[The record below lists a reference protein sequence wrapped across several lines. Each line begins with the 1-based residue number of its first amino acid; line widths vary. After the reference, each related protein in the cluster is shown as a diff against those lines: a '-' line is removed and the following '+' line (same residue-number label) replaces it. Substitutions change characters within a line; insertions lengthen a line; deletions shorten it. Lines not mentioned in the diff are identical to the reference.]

1 MGNNILWHFYSRP
14 SYEEEYLNGF
24 DWLNDA
30 NLYTGKLA
38 DSSGGYVKSQKHVG
52 GSGGKL
58 TKSFVS
64 ALIRAADAIV
74 KGDKSLNAFGTNGK
88 YTCCETQLRESSAID
103 GSLRGGCAG
112 VSKEN
117 RVACIYS
124 KNSGRFTISCD
135 KQKVTSDTYFLALF
149 PLLMEDTEFND
160 AFSRFVGLY
169 RTFTTGTATLSAQ
182 EAETLYSSLKRDSVI
197 AADAAYYLTK
207 EGRNKK
213 ADILVSDDVYIADVD
228 SARFVRQ
235 NYAPTRTWGHFM
247 LRTELEDN
255 SMNNVPV
262 DNDGFAG
269 KYVFGH
275 TLTKEE
281 EVLVP
286 QIPENETPSSLTR
299 TICQAICES
308 TKKARH
314 IRNVLLY
321 GPTGTG
327 KSTMAKHIAAGLNLP
342 YVSLNCNADTTIMDL
357 LVQCMPADKNLAGE
371 QHVKASPA
379 DGIPTID
386 EMIYDP
392 DEAWL
397 SMTGERVE
405 NVTCEKCLSKAY
417 QMATG
422 AKKDVTIGEY
432 VSFLLSHSSNT
443 SSDGQFMYVES
454 PLVKA
459 VRNGWVVEIQEPTTI
474 VQAGVLPGLN
484 SLLDAPGSIF
494 LPNGEVVQRHPDC
507 IIVAT
512 TNLNYQGC
520 RAVNQSFLRRFQF
533 KAIVQNPN
541 FDETLSRLKEM
552 VGYDDKND
560 YVTEKMMKE
569 MITVAIQIKAR
580 CEELDLTEGDIGI
593 CEIADWVNAANMVC
607 SIRKSA
613 EWTIVPSATQDDD
626 GVKNMQDI
634 VRQKFAD

>member
-1 MGNNILWHFYSRP
+1 MGNLLWHFFSAP
-14 SYEEEYLNGF
+14 SYEMEFINLPGF
-24 DWLNDA
+24 DWLFDQ
-30 NLYTGKLA
+30 NLYKGKLEV
-38 DSSGGYVKSQKHVG
+38 SGNYVKSQKHVG
-52 GSGGKL
+52 ASGGKL
-58 TKSFVS
+58 TRSFAI
-64 ALIRAADAIV
+64 ALIRAADSIA
-74 KGDKSLNAFGTNGK
+74 KGSKSYNAFGTNEK
-88 YTCCETQLRESSAID
+88 YSCCETLIRGSSLID
-103 GSLRGGCAG
+103 GSPRKSCLG
-112 VSKEN
+112 VSEEN

-124 KNSGRFTISCD
+124 KKSGVFTVSCD
-135 KQKVTSDTYFLALF
+135 KERVTADVYFLALF
-149 PLLMEDTEFND
+149 PSLMEDSEFEQT
-160 AFSRFVGLY
+160 FTQFVGLY
-169 RTFTTGTATLSAQ
+169 NTLITGLRFLS
-182 EAETLYSSLKRDSVI
+182 EDEVKTLYASMKRNAVI

-213 ADILVSDDVYIADVD
+213 AAIPFSEDVSVANVESAKFIRQEYI
-228 SARFVRQ
+228 
-235 NYAPTRTWGHFM
+235 PTRTWGHFI
-247 LRTELEDN
+247 LRTDMEDN
-255 SMNNVPV
+255 SMSNVPMDKGEFV
-262 DNDGFAG
+262 G

-281 EVLVP
+281 EILVP

-342 YVSLNCNADTTIMDL
+342 YVSFNCNADTTIMDL
-357 LVQCMPADKNLAGE
+357 LVQCMPADKNLADE
-371 QHVKASPA
+371 KHIKASPA

-392 DEAWL
+392 DEAWF

-405 NVTCEKCLSKAY
+405 NVTCEKCMSKAY
-417 QMATG
+417 QMSTG
-422 AKKDVTIGEY
+422 EKKDVTIGEY
-432 VSFLLSHSSNT
+432 VSFLLSHGSNT
-443 SSDGQFMYVES
+443 SNDGQFMYVES

-533 KAIVQNPN
+533 KAIVKNPN
-541 FDETLSRLKEM
+541 ADETLSRLKEM

-560 YVTEKMMKE
+560 YVTEKLMKE
-569 MITVAIQIKAR
+569 MIIVAAQIKAR
-580 CEELDLTEGDIGI
+580 CDELDLTEGDIGI
-593 CEIADWVNAANMVC
+593 CEVADWVNAANMVG

-626 GVKNMQDI
+626 GIQNIQDI

>member
-1 MGNNILWHFYSRP
+1 MGNLFWHFFSRP
-14 SYEEEYLNGF
+14 NYENEF
-24 DWLNDA
+24 LNDF
-30 NLYTGKLA
+30 NWLIDTDLYTGKYTDL
-38 DSSGGYVKSQKHVG
+38 SGKIAKSQKHIG
-52 GSGGKL
+52 ASGGKL
-58 TKSFVS
+58 TRSFAT

-74 KGDKSLNAFGTNGK
+74 KGNDSFNAFGMNDK
-88 YTCCETQLRESSAID
+88 YSCCETLLRESSTID
-103 GSLRGGCAG
+103 GMPRSSCSS
-112 VSKEN
+112 VTKEN
-117 RVACIYS
+117 RVACIYN
-124 KNSGRFTISCD
+124 KKSGSFTVSYD
-135 KQKVTSDTYFLALF
+135 KQKVTADVYFLALF
-149 PLLMEDTEFND
+149 PSLMEDSEFNQV
-160 AFSRFVGLY
+160 FSRFVALY
-169 RTFTTGTATLSAQ
+169 RKFAQGYHTLPQ
-182 EAETLYSSLKRDSVI
+182 EEIEELLGSLKRDSVI
-197 AADAAYYLTK
+197 AADAAYYLMK

-213 ADILVSDDVYIADVD
+213 TTVPASEDVSVADVE
-228 SARFVRQ
+228 SAKFIRQ
-235 NYAPTRTWGHFM
+235 EYIPTRTWGHFI
-247 LRTELEDN
+247 LRTDMEDN
-255 SMNNVPV
+255 SASNIPV
-262 DNDGFAG
+262 DKGEFAG

-342 YVSLNCNADTTIMDL
+342 YVSFNCNADTTIMDL
-357 LVQCMPADKNLAGE
+357 LVQCMPADKNLADE
-371 QHVKASPA
+371 KHVKASPA

-392 DEAWL
+392 DEAWF
-397 SMTGERVE
+397 SMTGERAV
-405 NVTCEKCLSKAY
+405 NVTCEKCMSKAY
-417 QMATG
+417 QMSTG
-422 AKKDVTIGEY
+422 EKKDVTIGEY
-432 VSFLLSHSSNT
+432 VSFLLSQGSNT
-443 SSDGQFMYVES
+443 SNDGQFMYVES

-507 IIVAT
+507 ITVAT

-533 KAIVQNPN
+533 KAIVKNPN
-541 FDETLSRLKEM
+541 ADETLSRLKEM

-560 YVTEKMMKE
+560 YVTEKLMKE
-569 MITVAIQIKAR
+569 MITVAAQIKAR
-580 CEELDLTEGDIGI
+580 CDELDLTEGDIGI
-593 CEIADWVNAANMVC
+593 CEVADWVNAANMVG

-626 GVKNMQDI
+626 GIQNIQDI